1 MSLEGCV
8 RVSPAWLSMFRNQAR
23 LSPRLTRLAVPG
35 LFIAFFLWFVALR
48 LLQHYSFGTN
58 AFDLSIFDY
67 ALYFTLKG
75 RFLWT
80 PFLAVPN
87 LLADHFSPLLLT
99 LLPLYLLYEGPHALL
114 IVQAGMVVA
123 SGVPLFLSARAL
135 LGGRAAA
142 LGITIA
148 YFGNLYLVR
157 GLLYDFHLEMWI
169 PAFFL
174 AGLWLIEV
182 RHQPHWGTAVLVA
195 AMLIKEDVPIYVAA
209 LALYF
214 AVTGQRRVAIHLAL
228 ASVIYG
234 AFVALVGLPALVG
247 GASPPNAL
255 SAWTAVGRTI
265 PEILGYF
272 LTHPVEAVRIFW
284 TRSLLNLLGSFG
296 FLPLLSPGTL
306 LVAAPGLFVSFSGSH
321 LQRNL
326 SHYYAA
332 PVLPVL
338 AWATIWA
345 LRRIQAVTGRA
356 VVHVLIAGL
365 VLMNLHYARMFQ
377 VTERDREGLA
387 LIRTLPRTASI
398 AAPSHVVPHLPK
410 REEIYVVGSTWQ
422 QEPVDFV
429 LLDLQ
434 RRGWPLRRPAVAALA
449 SALASDP
456 SYQKVADRQGY
467 VLFRRNAVEMGSP
480 APSR

>member
-1 MSLEGCV
+1 VNPS
-8 RVSPAWLSMFRNQAR
+8 WLSEFRNQAR
-23 LSPRLTRLAVPG
+23 LNPRLARLAVPS
-35 LFIAFFLWFVALR
+35 LFIAFFVWFVALR
-48 LLQHYSFGTN
+48 LFQHYSFQTN

-67 ALYFTLKG
+67 GLYYTLKG

-80 PFLAVPN
+80 PFLAAPH

-99 LLPLYLLYEGPHALL
+99 LLPLYLLHDGPHALL
-114 IVQAGMVVA
+114 VVQAGMVVV

-182 RHQPHWGTAVLVA
+182 RHQPHWGTAVLAA

-255 SAWTAVGRTI
+255 SAWTAVGHTI

-272 LTHPVEAVRIFW
+272 LAHPVEAAGVFW
-284 TRSLLNLLGSFG
+284 TRTLLRLLGSFG
-296 FLPLLSPGTL
+296 FLPLLSPWAL
-306 LVAAPGLFVSFSGSH
+306 LATVPGLFVSFSSSH
-321 LQRNL
+321 LQQNL

-332 PVLPVL
+332 PVLPLL

-345 LRRIQAVTGRA
+345 LRRVQAAMGQAVLYA
-356 VVHVLIAGL
+356 FIAGL
-365 VLMNLHYARMFQ
+365 MLMNLHYVTMFR

-387 LIRTLPRTASI
+387 LIRALPRTASI
-398 AAPSHVVPHLPK
+398 AAPSHIVPHLPK
-410 REEIYVVGSTWQ
+410 REDVYVIGATWR

-429 LLDLQ
+429 LLDLR

-449 SALASDP
+449 TGLEGDP
-456 SYQKVADRQGY
+456 LYQKALDRHGY
-467 VLFRRNAVEMGSP
+467 VLFRRNVVETGSGD
-480 APSR
+480 